1 MANKYQPPKQ
11 KFWGQ
16 VVDSLFLL
24 VLVYIS
30 LLLPLL
36 LRTPE
41 HAPKAETAK
50 AEAPVTWQSLGQN
63 STMQA
68 QWEKLGYDP
77 EKAKP
82 IITNKFDYSIDPL
95 WFLITVAVIVGYFVF
110 VLRVSEKEYRQVIA
124 EKFGGNTP

>member
-41 HAPKAETAK
+41 HAP
-50 AEAPVTWQSLGQN
+50 
-63 STMQA
+63 
-68 QWEKLGYDP
+68 
-77 EKAKP
+77 
-82 IITNKFDYSIDPL
+82 
-95 WFLITVAVIVGYFVF
+95 
-110 VLRVSEKEYRQVIA
+110 
-124 EKFGGNTP
+124 

>member
-1 MANKYQPPKQ
+1 MVRKYQPPKQ

-16 VVDSLFLL
+16 VIDSLFLL

-36 LRTPE
+36 LRAPAESSETATPE
-41 HAPKAETAK
+41 AGAT
-50 AEAPVTWQSLGQN
+50 VTWQALGQN
-63 STMQA
+63 PTMQA

-77 EKAKP
+77 DKAKA

-95 WFLITVAVIVGYFVF
+95 WLLLTVAVIVGYFVF
-110 VLRVSEKEYRQVIA
+110 VLKVSEREYRQVIA
-124 EKFGGNTP
+124 ERFDQE